1 MSSAPTTQGQAD
13 SKDWSASQYL
23 KFNNERTRP
32 VYDLITQILP
42 HISSPSPRIYDLGCG
57 PGNSTRVLTTSFP
70 SAHVTGMDSS
80 PDMLR
85 RASDEFRSDSAN
97 VDFVAGDIA
106 NFEVE
111 QGTDLVFSN
120 AVFHWL
126 RSADRIP
133 ALQRL
138 FASLKPGAVL
148 AFQMPDNYHEPSHA
162 LMRLVAT
169 LPSQP
174 WSRYFADA
182 HVGELKD
189 TQRPDLDPI
198 EPTPHFYNAF
208 VQHASLVNIWRTNYH
223 HVLSDAPAI
232 VEWVKGTGLLP
243 YLNRIEDDAAKAA
256 FLREYE
262 SKLQEAY
269 PTLADGKVIL
279 VYPRFF
285 VLVVRK

>member
-1 MSSAPTTQGQAD
+1 MSSAPTTQDQAN

-42 HISSPSPRIYDLGCG
+42 HISSLSPRIYDLGCG
-57 PGNSTRVLTTSFP
+57 PGNSTRVLTSSFP
-70 SAHVTGMDSS
+70 GAHVTGMDSS

-85 RASDEFRSDSAN
+85 RANDEFRSDSAN
-97 VDFVAGDIA
+97 VDFVSGDVSDFA
-106 NFEVE
+106 VE
-111 QGTDLVFSN
+111 KHTDLVFSN

-126 RSADRIP
+126 RSGDRIP

-138 FASLKPGAVL
+138 FTSLKPGAIL

-162 LMRLVAT
+162 LMRVVAT

-174 WSRYFADA
+174 WSKYFADA
-182 HVGELKD
+182 HVGDLSD

-198 EPTPHFYNAF
+198 EPTAQFYNAF
-208 VQHASLVNIWRTNYH
+208 VENASLVNIWRTNYH
-223 HVLSDAPAI
+223 HVLNDAPAI

-243 YLNRIEDDAAKAA
+243 YLNRIEDEGAKAA
-256 FLREYE
+256 FLKEYE
-262 SKLQEAY
+262 RRLQGAY
-269 PTLADGKVIL
+269 PKLADGKVIL